1 MQERRKEGV
10 PVSRIPKKYTALRR
24 LVLRNDIK
32 RILLW
37 VLWMTLCVAGA
48 LSYNYNHQTYPP
60 ERRMVGWRM
69 VLWIL
74 ATALLG
80 FFFLRLWEFITQRTL
95 RGKID
100 KSGLSY
106 SYTPSATPVGKGV
119 SRFDFDFRTN
129 TAIHVRLSN
138 GRRKRLRFEQ
148 KNGFYHY
155 YYEGNEILR
164 FHGLPYPLNL
174 DPTAPHGY
182 LCVACGRIHK
192 QLQSECDA
200 CGLPLIDPK
209 DVTAE

>member
-1 MQERRKEGV
+1 ML
-10 PVSRIPKKYTALRR
+10 RIPKQYKALRR
-24 LVLRNDIK
+24 YVLRQDLK

-37 VLWMTLCVAGA
+37 VIWMTLCIAGA

-80 FFFLRLWEFITQRTL
+80 FFFLRFWEFITLRTL
-95 RGKID
+95 RGTVAE
-100 KSGLSY
+100 SGLSY
-106 SYTPSATPVGKGV
+106 SYTPSATPVGRGT

-129 TAIHVRLSN
+129 TALRIRLAN
-138 GRRKRLRFEQ
+138 GKKKRLRFEQ

-164 FHGLPYPLNL
+164 FHGLPYPINL

-192 QLQSECDA
+192 SMQPLCDV
-200 CGLPLIDPK
+200 CNLPLVDPK
-209 DVTAE
+209 ELNLNTTDKR